1 MIGWETQMKK
11 KGKKAVEVDVT
22 TRRWTKPPDGSVKLN
37 VDGSFSE
44 SPSTGG
50 AGMVL
55 RDHTGDVIVS
65 ACRFLSH
72 CQSPLEEKIGY
83 VR

>member
-1 MIGWETQMKK
+1 M
-11 KGKKAVEVDVT
+11 
-22 TRRWTKPPDGSVKLN
+22 N

-44 SPSTGG
+44 STTTGG

-72 CQSPLEEKIGY
+72 CQSPLEAELEACWDDHVMVSSAMRGGDGLH
-83 VR
+83 